1 MPTQMTFTSLQS
13 DVQGYLQRG
22 TAADSLVYA
31 QLPKLINN
39 AERRIARELKVL
51 GFQTPITTTLQPG
64 VNGQVVAKPDR
75 WRATISMVY
84 GALNAAGAYN
94 VRTPIFPRA
103 YEYIRAYWPDDSVLG
118 PPKFYADYDY
128 SNWLIGPTPDLPYP
142 VEIQCWMLPALLD
155 ANNQTNWTSNYCPDV
170 LLYATLL
177 ECAPFIVNDARI
189 PTWDKYYQD
198 RMSGLSSE
206 DAQRIIDRTT
216 HRETP

>member
-1 MPTQMTFTSLQS
+1 MPTEMTFTSLQS
-13 DVQGYLQRG
+13 DLQSYLQRG
-22 TAADSLVYA
+22 TSTDPLVYA

-51 GFQTPITTTLQPG
+51 GFQTPIVATLQPG
-64 VNGQVVAKPDR
+64 ANGQVLAKPDR
-75 WRATISMVY
+75 WRATVSMNY
-84 GALNAAGAYN
+84 GAVNASGSFN

-103 YEYIRAYWPDDSVLG
+103 YEYIRAYWPDDSVTG

-128 SNWLIGPTPDLPYP
+128 NNWLIGPTPDQAYP
-142 VEIQCWMLPALLD
+142 IEIQCWFLPALLD
-155 ANNQTNWTSNYCPDV
+155 ANNQINWTSTYCPDV
-170 LLYATLL
+170 LLYASLL

-198 RMSGLSSE
+198 RMSGLSTE